1 MPCKARCR
9 VVVVIG
15 DLFQHRLDISH
26 PPPVTWQSRRL
37 IFAVL
42 IFSVSY
48 LSIRQLT
55 SRTVPKRWTPRSY
68 STCRAVDGNTPSD
81 KYASRSAGYFSNAE
95 LPAQLSRGPE
105 IECALHTRTALTVS
119 VAMALAGDHATASI
133 SITYEYYYT
142 TSKTLRTE
150 KQVGRQQLM
159 STELLYIGSTAN
171 WSFFT
176 YHRSDRRGMHAGR
189 FRSQLNPR
197 ALRVRCLSVG
207 GADSSCLPA
216 EWAGY

>member
-1 MPCKARCR
+1 LYSCGVNGSFIRVHRTRYRSKRKISSVANTPGHTHRCHTGSKTMPCKARCR

-48 LSIRQLT
+48 LSILQLT

-171 WSFFT
+171 
-176 YHRSDRRGMHAGR
+176 
-189 FRSQLNPR
+189 
-197 ALRVRCLSVG
+197 
-207 GADSSCLPA
+207 
-216 EWAGY
+216 